1 MLTTFFLCKPF
12 QIRLPVF
19 HHQVAG
25 MVYPVP
31 RVDVP
36 AFFRQGIV
44 TRQVPVA
51 ENEIIERLLP
61 QHFAAVSDDG
71 FLLAPENL
79 VRLLMGAAALEGD
92 RPSQAE
98 RLPGMQHGK
107 QPLVER
113 LRINPLDNVIAVIL
127 GIKRIAMPHT
137 DLFPVYL
144 NIHNPAN
151 LFQSNLI
158 LKVGKTPHVM
168 VAQNVVN
175 LYADVHKRCQP
186 SQKAQAVFWHN
197 IPVFKPEIEHVA
209 QQEEMGGI
217 TRNTVQK
224 GAQTLLTLSRGF
236 PVRQAEMTV
245 REEKDLAIDR
255 FHWIDF
261 IAHFL

>member
-113 LRINPLDNVIAVIL
+113 LRINPLDNVVAVIF

-151 LFQSNLI
+151 LCQSNLI

-168 VAQNVVN
+168 VAKNVIYLHASVN
-175 LYADVHKRCQP
+175 KRCQP
-186 SQKAQAVFWHN
+186 SKKAQAVLRDHVPIFE
-197 IPVFKPEIEHVA
+197 PEVENVA
-209 QQEEMGGI
+209 QQEQMCGI
-217 TRNTVQK
+217 ARNTVQK
-224 GAQTLLTLSRGF
+224 GAQTRLPL
-236 PVRQAEMTV
+236 P
-245 REEKDLAIDR
+245 
-255 FHWIDF
+255 
-261 IAHFL
+261 